1 MGVEGN
7 DAADRAQKQQ
17 KQQTKG
23 NSQMN
28 IEEMKRVAHENAHE
42 CIVARDGYI
51 CIRPMIFDCDGV
63 RQVMYKPD
71 PCEFERPDTA
81 EARIRALMLSRK
93 GQ

>member
-1 MGVEGN
+1 M
-7 DAADRAQKQQ
+7 
-17 KQQTKG
+17 TL
-23 NSQMN
+23 
-28 IEEMKRVAHENAHE
+28 EEMKRVAHENAHE
-42 CIVARDGYI
+42 FIVARDGYI
-51 CIRPMIFDCDGV
+51 CIRPMIFHDGV